1 MADAPLDTGT
11 TSPARRRRPLLITF
25 AVFVA
30 IVGVVVGV
38 TYAVYRQQLRT
49 IRNRTAD
56 QLVSIGGLKAGQI
69 SAWLQERRGDANTL
83 RANEPIER
91 LIAQWLAGRGG
102 PLPADVR
109 RYFAALIVQYQYA
122 SIAVFDRYGRQRWPA
137 ATAATG
143 DVGQYVVEAV
153 GGALVWRR
161 TVFVD
166 LHKSANGLPTLGY
179 VVPID
184 VAHRG
189 PPVPVGAV
197 YLRVD
202 PARFLY
208 PLVQTWPVPSGTA
221 ETLLVRRDGDMVT
234 FLNPVRGFSGAP
246 LTLAIPVTDRQLPA
260 TKAVNGATGVVEG
273 VDYRGAKVLADLR
286 AVSGT
291 RSPFG
296 DTQWYMIA
304 KVDSREVYAGAFR
317 RAAAAIGV
325 MAAVIAVAGL
335 GVLLFWRSRESRSLQ
350 ALNAAE
356 RERRALGQHYECV
369 TRYANDSM
377 LLFAVDGAEMRVVD
391 ANERAVQ
398 TYGYSLEELRALTL
412 RDLRSETSPTSY
424 EAALDLL
431 HVQGAAVIESEHRRR
446 DGSVFPVENSARL
459 MEIEG
464 RPYLQCIVR
473 DISERKAAEEALG
486 KLEAV
491 RDVAEEVAGIGN
503 WTWDLATQKAV
514 WSPGMFRLWDVD
526 PDEFDGDA
534 MAILTQRVHPDDL
547 PALLETTALVLETSD
562 PLPVEFRLVLRDG
575 TERIVASKA
584 TPRRD
589 ADGSVVAITGYYQDV
604 TERRQAEQ
612 ELRREHAF
620 AAAVMDTA
628 GALICV
634 LDRQGRITAFNR
646 ACEETTGYSFAEVSG
661 EPIWER
667 LIPPADVDGVKAV
680 FADLTAGVMPSHYVN
695 NWIAKDG
702 PQHMIEWSNTIIVAA
717 DGDVE
722 HVIGTGIDVTE
733 RRAAEERVSRLSR
746 LYRVLSAVDE
756 AIVHVREPQPLYA
769 EICRI
774 LVEMGE
780 FSMVWVGL
788 VDDSRRVI
796 AVAMAGHTGDYLDD
810 IEITVDRRRTARGP
824 AGRAIITGTTQVSA
838 DIATDPAMKPWR
850 EAALRHGFRS
860 LAALPLRCGN
870 EVIGAI
876 MINSDSVSAL
886 DEEGVALLTQLTD
899 DVSFAIESHR
909 GETERR
915 AAEQSLRE
923 SERML
928 AEAQRLGHVGSWRF
942 DVPSGTLM
950 WSPELYRIFGLEPGT
965 FVPTL
970 DAFTE
975 HVHPD
980 DRSAIAKIGEAR
992 AQGRPDEAHEIRV
1005 IRSDGEIRHISTRVA
1020 NIYGDDGAPLEMVG
1034 TTIDVT
1040 ERKVMEDELRSL
1052 NAELEQRVGQRTA
1065 QLEVANE
1072 ELEAFAYSVSH
1083 DLRAPLRALDG
1094 FSLALLEDYTDGLDA
1109 TAQDYLG
1116 RVRAASQRMGV
1127 LIDDLLGLSRVTRR
1141 EMVLE
1146 DVDLSAVA
1154 RRIVERFQQEQPERS
1169 VEFAIAD
1176 GLRAQADPGLLEIV
1190 LDNLVGN
1197 AWKFTSKRKSA
1208 HIEFAVDGEGGED
1221 VYHVRDDGAGFDPTY
1236 AGKLF
1241 APFQRLHS
1249 MSEFPGTGIG
1259 LATVQRIVHR
1269 HGGRCWAEGAPG
1281 IGATVYFTLAPA
1293 EGQER
1298 SGLP

>member
-11 TSPARRRRPLLITF
+11 TSPARRRRPLLITL

-30 IVGVVVGV
+30 IILVVGGV

-49 IRNRTAD
+49 IRSKTAD
-56 QLVSIGGLKAGQI
+56 QLTSIGGLKANQI
-69 SAWLQERRGDANTL
+69 SAWLQERQGDANTL
-83 RANEPIER
+83 HADEPIER
-91 LIAQWLAGRGG
+91 LITQWLASRGE

-109 RYFAALIVQYQYA
+109 RYFAALIVHYQYA

-137 ATAATG
+137 AATG
-143 DVGQYVVEAV
+143 DNGHYVVEAV
-153 GGALVWRR
+153 DGALVWG
-161 TVFVD
+161 TTIFVD
-166 LHKSANGLPTLGY
+166 LHKSANGLPALGY
-179 VVPID
+179 MVPID
-184 VAHRG
+184 VAGRG
-189 PPVPVGAV
+189 PPVLVGAV

-221 ETLLVRRDGDMVT
+221 ETLLVRRDGDSVT

-246 LTLAIPVTDRQLPA
+246 LTLSIPTTDRQLPA
-260 TKAVNGATGVVEG
+260 TKAVNGVTGIVEG

-286 AVSGT
+286 VVPGT
-291 RSPFG
+291 RSSFRG
-296 DTQWYMIA
+296 TQWYIVA
-304 KVDSREVYAGAFR
+304 KENLSEVYAGAFR

-350 ALNAAE
+350 ALHAAE
-356 RERRALGQHYECV
+356 RERRALGQHYEYV
-369 TRYANDSM
+369 TRHANDSM

-412 RDLRSETSPTSY
+412 RDLRSETSPISY

-431 HVQGAAVIESEHRRR
+431 HMQGAAVIESEHRRR

-473 DISERKAAEEALG
+473 DIAERKASEEAVR

-526 PDEFDGDA
+526 PDAFDGDL

-667 LIPPADVDGVKAV
+667 LIPPAEVDGVKAV
-680 FADLTAGVMPSHYVN
+680 FADLTAGVMPSDYVN

-702 PQHMIEWSNTIIVAA
+702 SQHMIEWSNTIIVAA

-722 HVIGTGIDVTE
+722 HVVGTGIDVTE
-733 RRAAEERVSRLSR
+733 RRAAEKRVIRLNR

-824 AGRAIITGTTQVSA
+824 TGRAIITGTTQVSA

-870 EVIGAI
+870 EVIGAV

-886 DEEGVALLTQLTD
+886 DEEEVALLTQLTD

-915 AAEQSLRE
+915 AAEEGLRE

-942 DVPSGTLM
+942 DVPSGMLM

-970 DAFTE
+970 DAFAE
-975 HVHPD
+975 YVHPE
-980 DRSAIAKIGEAR
+980 DRSTIAEPGAR
-992 AQGRPDEAHEIRV
+992 GQPDDLHEMRIIRP
-1005 IRSDGEIRHISTRVA
+1005 DGEIRHISTRVA
-1020 NIYGDDGAPLEMVG
+1020 NIFSDDGAPLEMVG

-1040 ERKVMEDELRSL
+1040 ENKVMEDEVRTL
-1052 NAELEQRVGQRTA
+1052 NVELEQRVRLRTA
-1065 QLEVANE
+1065 QLESANE

-1127 LIDDLLGLSRVTRR
+1127 LIEDLLGLSRVTRR

-1190 LDNLVGN
+1190 LENLVGN

-1221 VYHVRDDGAGFDPTY
+1221 VYHVRDDGAGFEPTY

-1241 APFQRLHS
+1241 APFQRLHT

-1281 IGATVYFTLAPA
+1281 VGATVYFTLAPA
-1293 EGQER
+1293 NGQER